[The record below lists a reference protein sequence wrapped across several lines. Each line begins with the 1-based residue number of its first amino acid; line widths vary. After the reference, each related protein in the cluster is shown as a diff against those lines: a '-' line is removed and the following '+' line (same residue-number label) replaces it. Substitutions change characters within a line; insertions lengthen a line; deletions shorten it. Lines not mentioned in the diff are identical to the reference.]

1 MTTTIGLLDAR
12 PSDAETAAKIYV
24 TFACMASSG
33 ARTEL
38 RAELAAELGLCERTV
53 LRAAQ
58 RCDDF
63 ASLQAR
69 RLVGLRGLVRDA
81 LLAELRADIV
91 QAHRRW
97 LEDKG
102 AMARLRQA
110 VADHCG
116 EAPLAEVEAAYDAF
130 VPPAPED
137 HGAAS
142 AADYRAAVRAALVAQ
157 VRAARVRRARHAFGA
172 RVARRAST

>member
-1 MTTTIGLLDAR
+1 
-12 PSDAETAAKIYV
+12 
-24 TFACMASSG
+24 
-33 ARTEL
+33 
-38 RAELAAELGLCERTV
+38 V

-63 ASLQAR
+63 AALDAR
-69 RLVGLRGLVRDA
+69 RRVGLRGLVRDA

-91 QAHRRW
+91 QGHRRW

-130 VPPAPED
+130 EPPSPED
-137 HGAAS
+137 HGAS
-142 AADYRAAVRAALVAQ
+142 STADYRAAVRAALVAQ
-157 VRAARVRRARHAFGA
+157 VRAERARRVRHAAAARVMRCAFK
-172 RVARRAST
+172 